1 MTDRHPLS
9 IKPANLHW
17 RQAGLIA
24 LCGLLA
30 LLSDQYQ
37 SPAIAQTHQTQ
48 IAQQYPQQQKR
59 RTLLDILFGNARQQP
74 PQEIQP
80 RQAQQP
86 QRRTL
91 APVKKKPVISKAKPV
106 VAAPASASTPVQ
118 RLLLEAPTKNPDAKN
133 ILIIGD
139 FIAGGL
145 AEGLN
150 ETFLQAPDL
159 QVINRSN
166 GSSGFVRQDYYNWSR
181 ELPAIL
187 AEQKPAVI
195 VMMIGANDRQPMT
208 QNKRIIAPD
217 TDEWKTLY
225 QSRIDEFMQV
235 AAKSGIPLV
244 WIGQPPYKH
253 PALSQTMLT
262 LNAFYKNATEQTAYK
277 NAAAQTGYKNAAAQ
291 AGATPGIAIAN
302 ASFIDVWDGFVDD
315 KGGFTQT
322 GVDVSGQTMRLRGS
336 DGINMSSAGKRK
348 LAFYAEKP
356 LRQLLKRTAPDR
368 PAGEFE
374 SPPAD
379 LISNE
384 LMALPV
390 PKQITRIGP
399 MKLSDL
405 DQSSDDKLLGNTP
418 TAGKSMPAHTGAHQ
432 GRADDF
438 RWPR

>member
-1 MTDRHPLS
+1 MNNRHPLS
-9 IKPANLHW
+9 INPASLHW
-17 RQAGLIA
+17 RQAGLII

-48 IAQQYPQQQKR
+48 ITQQYPQQQKR

-74 PQEIQP
+74 QQEIQP

-91 APVKKKPVISKAKPV
+91 APVKKKPVISKPKPV

-118 RLLLEAPTKNPDAKN
+118 PLLLEAPAKNPDAKN

-150 ETFLQAPDL
+150 ETFSQAPDL

-166 GSSGFVRQDYYNWSR
+166 GSSGFVRQDYYNWTK

-217 TDEWKTLY
+217 TEEWKTLY

-262 LNAFYKNATEQTAYK
+262 LNAFYKNAAEQA
-277 NAAAQTGYKNAAAQ
+277 GYKNAAEQ
-291 AGATPGIAIAN
+291 AGATPDIAIAN

-322 GVDVSGQTMRLRGS
+322 GVDVSGQTVRLRGS

-368 PAGEFE
+368 PAGEYE
-374 SPPAD
+374 SAPAD

-384 LMALPV
+384 HMALPV

-405 DQSSDDKLLGNTP
+405 DQSSDDKLLGDTP
-418 TAGKSMPAHTGAHQ
+418 TAGKSRPEHTDAHQ